1 MKKIL
6 FAAALAI
13 FALIISSACENPP
26 IFAAIEQEVK
36 LKPASAKGN
45 IRGMIRIG
53 DTLYVANGKIYYK
66 PVGDRGKWSEMS
78 GCPSGFCAMI
88 ATDGSNLYA
97 SFGRDSS
104 FKAYK
109 YASSTWMDLPGA
121 AASAQYV
128 VGADTIFAIN
138 AGTIYPITGG
148 TVGSSWSHSGAP
160 KGAAYTYCLFGD
172 GLYGNTGTRISGS
185 PTSGLKGICKGPV
198 PNSVFVFD
206 DSTLYCYNGTNWTN
220 IAHGVKYPQSVTYLP
235 NKQLVLISGIKGY
248 GEIKLAGSNATLS
261 GAQSVQAG
269 SSDSSI
275 PSKNYY
281 QYANSVGKYT
291 INPINAFDYGTNG
304 YIIYV
309 GVNDPNAKY
318 TGLWGFYDPDQIEWN
333 RE

>member
-66 PVGDRGKWSEMS
+66 SVGNRGKWSEMS

-160 KGAAYTYCLFGD
+160 KGASRTYCLFGD
-172 GLYGNTGTRISGS
+172 GLYANNGTRIPGS
-185 PTSGLKGICKGPV
+185 PSSGLKGICEGPAA
-198 PNSVFVFD
+198 SVFVFD
-206 DSTLYCYNGTNWTN
+206 NSTLHCYDGSTWTS
-220 IAHGVKYPQSVTYLP
+220 IGHGVSSPQSITYLP
-235 NKQLVLISGIKGY
+235 SKQLVLISGIRGY
-248 GEIKLAGSNATLS
+248 GEVKLTGNNLT
-261 GAQSVQAG
+261 GARTVSAG

-275 PSKNYY
+275 PSANIH
-281 QYANSVGKYT
+281 QYNNSVGKYV
-291 INPINAFDYGTNG
+291 INPINAFDHGG
-304 YIIYV
+304 RYIIYA

-318 TGLWGFYDPDQIEWN
+318 TGLWGFYNPGQTEWN